1 MVSWLGLVQRTGARI
16 ALIGLAAAL
25 LPALVCAASLQ
36 ALPFTALNSGSGLP
50 SDAIVVSF
58 QDRRGFVWLG
68 TTNGLARFDG
78 RHVQAFAARPE
89 QPDTLSHPFVH
100 ALLDDGQGSLWV
112 GTSDGVDRLAL
123 ATEKIHRLALP
134 PGLAL
139 QQRRVLGFAPRTGTQ
154 LWTAL
159 AGGLYLL
166 DRQSEQF
173 SRWEPPAELT
183 LPAGRVRAFL
193 GDGQGGVWFA
203 QEDWLLH
210 VDAQGQLRQRLQL
223 GAHPMAQGR
232 PASELLPRSLL
243 VDQGGRLW
251 VGLSGGLQV
260 WALDPD
266 GSTARPDAR
275 LSALDLPRST
285 VFALAQDREGGV
297 WIGMGDHQGL
307 FQWRDDG
314 QGLRRYRHQPAVP
327 DSLASDSVAS
337 LMIDRDGVLW
347 VGSWGKGVSLA
358 DLRSGGFLRYHH
370 VPGDER
376 SLSGDSPMAFAP
388 DDAEHVW
395 VGIYGGGLNRLH
407 LASGDVERIPP
418 AQLPLRNIK
427 TLLRDREG
435 LLWAGGDGG
444 LMRYDTRAR
453 RSQVVALD
461 ASSPAAASI
470 SALVQDRQGRLWAS
484 SAAGLYRI
492 EPGELRAHRYTARPG
507 VAQALQHD
515 TIDCLLEDREG
526 RLWIGTK
533 GGLYL
538 YRPETDDFEFPLAPD
553 AALSQPQKL
562 AVHALRQD
570 VRGRIWLASNQ
581 GVHELRQDAGGWRL
595 RDWSATPG
603 LGPGSYDAMQD
614 SLDGE
619 IWLGA
624 DDGLVQLLPDQ
635 QRARRYPGR
644 SRFGGGVNFGAA
656 ARGPDGSLFFG
667 STGVIRFHP
676 AQLRDNPQAPGVVL
690 SDLRLYNQ
698 SLLPTT
704 HAAGGTGAAVSAQQV
719 GSSASLSLHDVGIDG
734 PLHAARHMR
743 LGYEEAMVS
752 FELAALHFAD
762 PRRNRYAWFLEGFDR
777 DWIQG
782 RGEQAIA
789 TYTNLDPG
797 RYRLLARAANP
808 DGVWSPSQTLIEIE
822 VLPPFWRTWWWRL
835 SLLLGLLALM
845 AWTYRWRTAK
855 LHAARLSLEAKVAQR
870 TQEVVEQGRQLQVEK
885 QLAES
890 QREAA
895 EKARRSITLLSE
907 IGRDITATRELPV
920 IQQTLYAHV
929 SELMNASVFGV
940 GRVNWDA
947 GVIDFDFVMQDGQPF
962 MPYQRSLSALDQPST
977 QCVLEARE
985 LMIDEFPQDI
995 RRLDSHVRQ
1004 ISGQEDTRLADGR
1017 PVSQAR
1023 SGLYVPMR
1031 LKGRVMG
1038 VIAVLSERP
1047 KAFGLADLDIL
1058 RTLGAYAAVAYDNA
1072 EAYRRL
1078 QLAQDRLVEQEKL
1091 AALGSLVAGVAHEL
1105 NTPIGNSLLMAST
1118 LRDASR
1124 DFLRRVE
1131 GGGLRR
1137 SELQAF
1143 CEGSEASTLLLMRSL
1158 DQAANLIASFKQLAV
1173 DQTSDQRRRFDLA
1186 QTVEEVVMTLSS
1198 RIRREEHEI
1207 SLQLLPGLDMDSYPG
1222 PLGQVVSNL
1231 VLNAMLHG
1239 FEGRKGG
1246 HMRLL
1251 TQAQGADRVL
1261 IEFSD
1266 NGAGIPPE
1274 HLRRIFEPFFTTRLG
1289 QGGSG
1294 LGLHICYNIVH
1305 TLLGGSIRVQSVMGE
1320 GTRFVIELPRE
1331 APVDGQETP
1340 ASRSRHPDEGWE
1352 QGGGV

>member
-1 MVSWLGLVQRTGARI
+1 
-16 ALIGLAAAL
+16 
-25 LPALVCAASLQ
+25 
-36 ALPFTALNSGSGLP
+36 
-50 SDAIVVSF
+50 
-58 QDRRGFVWLG
+58 
-68 TTNGLARFDG
+68 
-78 RHVQAFAARPE
+78 
-89 QPDTLSHPFVH
+89 
-100 ALLDDGQGSLWV
+100 
-112 GTSDGVDRLAL
+112 
-123 ATEKIHRLALP
+123 
-134 PGLAL
+134 
-139 QQRRVLGFAPRTGTQ
+139 
-154 LWTAL
+154 
-159 AGGLYLL
+159 
-166 DRQSEQF
+166 
-173 SRWEPPAELT
+173 
-183 LPAGRVRAFL
+183 
-193 GDGQGGVWFA
+193 
-203 QEDWLLH
+203 
-210 VDAQGQLRQRLQL
+210 
-223 GAHPMAQGR
+223 
-232 PASELLPRSLL
+232 
-243 VDQGGRLW
+243 DQGGRLW
-251 VGLSGGLQV
+251 AGLSGGVQV
-260 WALDPD
+260 WALDAD
-266 GSTARPDAR
+266 GRGGQADPR
-275 LSALDLPRST
+275 LSSLALPRSA
-285 VFALAQDREGGV
+285 VFALTQDREGGV
-297 WIGMGDHQGL
+297 WMGMGDNQGL

-314 QGLRRYRHQPAVP
+314 QGLRRYQHQPAVP

-347 VGSWGKGVSLA
+347 VGSWGKGLSLA

-407 LASGDVERIPP
+407 LATGDVERIAP
-418 AQLPLRNIK
+418 AQLPLHNIK
-427 TLLRDREG
+427 TLLRDRDG

-444 LMRYDTRAR
+444 LQRYDSRLR
-453 RSQVVALD
+453 RSQVVALQ
-461 ASSPAAASI
+461 AGTPAAASI
-470 SALVQDRQGRLWAS
+470 SALVQDRLGRLWAS
-484 SAAGLYRI
+484 SAAGLYRV
-492 EPGELRAHRYTARPG
+492 EPGDLRVRRYGAQPGMAH
-507 VAQALQHD
+507 ALQHD

-538 YRPETDDFEFPLAPD
+538 HRPDSDDFDFVLAPD
-553 AALSQPQKL
+553 AALPRPERL

-570 VRGRIWLASNQ
+570 ARGRIWLASNQ
-581 GVHELRQDAGGWRL
+581 GVYELRQDGTGWRL
-595 RDWSATPG
+595 RDWSGTPG
-603 LGPGSYDAMQD
+603 LGRGSYDALQD

-624 DDGLVQLLPDQ
+624 EDGLVQLLPDQ

-676 AQLRDNPQAPGVVL
+676 GQLRDNPQAPGVVL

-698 SLLPTT
+698 SLLPD
-704 HAAGGTGAAVSAQQV
+704 AGTASGAQGV
-719 GSSASLSLHDVGIDG
+719 GSSASLSLHDVGITG
-734 PLHAARHMR
+734 PLHAARQMQ
-743 LGYEEAMVS
+743 LGHEEAMVG
-752 FELAALHFAD
+752 FELSALHFAD

-782 RGEQAIA
+782 RGEQAMA

-797 RYRLLARAANP
+797 RYRLMARAANP
-808 DGVWSPSQTLIEIE
+808 DGVWSPSQLLIEIE
-822 VLPPFWRTWWWRL
+822 VLPPFWRTWWWRGAML
-835 SLLLGLLALM
+835 ATLLALM
-845 AWTYRWRTAK
+845 AWAYRWRMAS
-855 LHAARLSLEAKVAQR
+855 LHMARQRLEATVAQR
-870 TQEVVEQGRQLQVEK
+870 TEEVVEQGRQLQVEK
-885 QLAES
+885 QQAEA

-907 IGRDITATRELPV
+907 IGRDITATRELPT
-920 IQQTLYAHV
+920 IQRTLYAHV
-929 SELMNASVFGV
+929 SELMNANVFGV
-940 GRVNWDA
+940 GRVNWEA

-1004 ISGQEDTRLADGR
+1004 ISGKEDTRLADGR
-1017 PVSQAR
+1017 PVKQAR
-1023 SGLYVPMR
+1023 SGLYVPMQ

-1038 VIAVLSERP
+1038 VIAVLSDVPR
-1047 KAFGLADLDIL
+1047 AFGLADLHIL

-1118 LRDASR
+1118 LRDASQGLQ
-1124 DFLRRVE
+1124 LRVQ
-1131 GGGLRR
+1131 GSGLRR

-1143 CEGSEASTLLLMRSL
+1143 CEGAEASTTLLMRSL
-1158 DQAANLIASFKQLAV
+1158 EQAANLIASFKQLAV
-1173 DQTSDQRRRFDLA
+1173 DQASDQRRGFDLSR
-1186 QTVEEVVMTLSS
+1186 TLEEVVMTLSS

-1207 SLQLLPGLDMDSYPG
+1207 SLQLQPGLHMDSFPG
-1222 PLGQVVSNL
+1222 PLGQVLSNL

-1251 TQAQGADRVL
+1251 TRAQGTDRVL
-1261 IEFSD
+1261 LEFSD
-1266 NGAGIPPE
+1266 DGGGIPPE
-1274 HLRRIFEPFFTTRLG
+1274 HLRRVFEPFFTTRLG

-1331 APVDGQETP
+1331 APVDGQDAPSSRP
-1340 ASRSRHPDEGWE
+1340 APLAGGWE

>member
-1 MVSWLGLVQRTGARI
+1 MAWM
-16 ALIGLAAAL
+16 AAAL
-25 LPALVCAASLQ
+25 LPLLASAASLQ
-36 ALPFTALNSGSGLP
+36 ALPFTALNSGNGLP
-50 SDAIVVSF
+50 SDAVMVSF
-58 QDRRGFVWLG
+58 QDQRGFIWLG
-68 TTNGLARFDG
+68 TTSGLARFDG
-78 RHVQAFAARPE
+78 RHVQPFVARPE
-89 QPDTLSHPFVH
+89 QPDTLSHPFIH

-112 GTSDGVDRLAL
+112 GTSDGLDRLAL
-123 ATEKIHRLALP
+123 ATEKIRRLTLP
-134 PGLAL
+134 TGLAL
-139 QQRRVLGFAPRTGTQ
+139 QQRRVVGLAPRSGTQ

-173 SRWEPPAELT
+173 SRWEPPAD
-183 LPAGRVRAFL
+183 LPAPTGRLRAFL
-193 GDGQGGVWFA
+193 GDGQGGAWFA
-203 QEDWLLH
+203 QDGWVLH
-210 VDAQGQLRQRLQL
+210 VDAQGQLRHRLEV
-223 GAHPMAQGR
+223 ASHPMAQGR
-232 PASELLPRSLL
+232 PAAELLPRSLL
-243 VDQGGRLW
+243 LDQGGRLW
-251 VGLSGGLQV
+251 VGLSGGMQV
-260 WALDPD
+260 WALDAD
-266 GSTARPDAR
+266 GRTGRPDPR
-275 LSALDLPRST
+275 LSTLALPRST
-285 VFALAQDREGGV
+285 VFALVQDREGGV

-307 FQWRDDG
+307 YQWRDDG

-388 DDAEHVW
+388 DDTEHLW

-427 TLLRDREG
+427 TLLRDRDG
-435 LLWAGGDGG
+435 LLWVGGDGG
-444 LMRYDTRAR
+444 LMRYDPRQR
-453 RSQVVALD
+453 RSQVVALQ
-461 ASSPAAASI
+461 ARSPAESSI
-470 SALVQDRQGRLWAS
+470 SALVQDRQGRVWAS
-484 SAAGLYRI
+484 SASGLYRI
-492 EPGELRAHRYTARPG
+492 EAGELQARRYSARPG

-526 RLWIGTK
+526 RLWIGSK

-538 YRPETDDFEFPLAPD
+538 YRPESDDFEFVLAPD
-553 AALSQPQKL
+553 ETLRQPEKL

-570 VRGRIWLASNQ
+570 ARGRLWLASNQ
-581 GVHELRQDAGGWRL
+581 GVHELRQEASGWRL
-595 RDWSATPG
+595 RDWSGTPG
-603 LGPGSYDAMQD
+603 LGRGSYEAVQD

-624 DDGLVQLLPDQ
+624 EDGLVQLLPDQ

-644 SRFGGGVNFGAA
+644 SRFGGGINFGAA

-667 STGVIRFHP
+667 STGVIRFQP
-676 AQLRDNPQAPGVVL
+676 GQLRDNPQAPSVVL

-698 SLLPTT
+698 SLLPD
-704 HAAGGTGAAVSAQQV
+704 AGAASRAQGV
-719 GSSASLSLHDVGIDG
+719 GSSASLSLRDVGITG
-734 PLHAARHMR
+734 PLHTARRMQ
-743 LGYEEAMVS
+743 LGHEEAMVS
-752 FELAALHFAD
+752 FELSALHFAD

-782 RGEQAIA
+782 RGEQAMA

-808 DGVWSPSQTLIEIE
+808 DGVWSQPQALIEIE
-822 VLPPFWRTWWWRL
+822 VLPPFWRTWWWRGAV
-835 SLLLGLLALM
+835 LLTLLALM
-845 AWTYRWRTAK
+845 AWAYRWRIAS
-855 LHAARLSLEAKVAQR
+855 LHVARQRLEAKVAQR

-885 QLAES
+885 QQAEA

-907 IGRDITATRELPV
+907 IGRDITATRDLPT

-947 GVIDFDFVMQDGQPF
+947 GVIDFEFVMQDGQPF

-1004 ISGQEDTRLADGR
+1004 LSGQEDTRLADGR
-1017 PVSQAR
+1017 PVKKAR
-1023 SGLYVPMR
+1023 SGLYVPMQ

-1038 VIAVLSERP
+1038 VIAVLSEVP
-1047 KAFGLADLDIL
+1047 QAFGLADLDIL

-1118 LRDASR
+1118 LRDASQ
-1124 DFLRRVE
+1124 DFLRRAQD
-1131 GGGLRR
+1131 GGLRR
-1137 SELQAF
+1137 SELQTF
-1143 CEGSEASTLLLMRSL
+1143 CEGNEASTLLLLRSL
-1158 DQAANLIASFKQLAV
+1158 EQAANLIASFKQLAV

-1207 SLQLLPGLDMDSYPG
+1207 SLQLMPGLAMDSFPG
-1222 PLGQVVSNL
+1222 PLGQVISNL

-1251 TQAQGADRVL
+1251 TQAQGPDRVL
-1261 IEFSD
+1261 IEFTD
-1266 NGAGIPPE
+1266 NGSGIPPE
-1274 HLRRIFEPFFTTRLG
+1274 NLRRIFEPFFTTRLG

-1320 GTRFVIELPRE
+1320 GTRFVIELPRV
-1331 APVDGQETP
+1331 APVDGREAP
-1340 ASRSRHPDEGWE
+1340 ASLPQPLDEGWE